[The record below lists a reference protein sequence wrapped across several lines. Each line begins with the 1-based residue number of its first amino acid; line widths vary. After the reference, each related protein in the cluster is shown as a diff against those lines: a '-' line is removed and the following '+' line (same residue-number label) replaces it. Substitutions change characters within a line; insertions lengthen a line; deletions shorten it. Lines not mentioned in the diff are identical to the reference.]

1 MLSCARLFGV
11 NLCVMSAAASCRW
24 LTCGCHL
31 FDSYLTHFGS
41 LGAEDSCR
49 LTLAQMNNGLG
60 RVDGVKQRGPLSL
73 VNAV

>member
-1 MLSCARLFGV
+1 MLSCSRRFGV

-31 FDSYLTHFGS
+31 CDSYRTRFGS

-49 LTLAQMNNGLG
+49 LTPVQMHNGLS
-60 RVDGVKQRGPLSL
+60 RVDGVKQRGPLPL
-73 VNAV
+73 VNVV